1 MRKKQLFF
9 ISLMIFVV
17 SLVVY
22 AAAPIVEFGKIY
34 VRDNSSANKIGVTA
48 PTLSSSYNVVL
59 PTADGTPGQ
68 VLTTNGTGQLYF
80 STGSGGSGSPGGAN
94 KNVQFNNSG
103 GFGGS
108 NLFNWDNSVSKF
120 LLGILTSRDD
130 LYNSTVAGSRFQIE
144 GTDYVS
150 SSMQII
156 RDSSDTVAP
165 FITFGKSRS
174 GSVGGDGLVSVN
186 DSLGAISFQ
195 GNDGTNLQEGARID
209 AQVSA
214 TAGSAD
220 MPASLRFMTTSD
232 SGIAASER
240 MRIDHAGKILAGIGV
255 SRDDL
260 FGASVAGSKLQVE
273 GTDYVSSSA
282 QVVRNEN
289 SASGPWFT
297 LAKTRGGSVGSDGLV
312 ALNDFVGSISFQG
325 NDGTNNLEAARIEAQ
340 INATPGTND
349 MPGSLIFKT
358 TADGASSAVEHMR
371 ISQAGNVGIDTGVPD
386 AKLDVLGNFMFIHNN
401 KNNNTFKVGRIGS
414 LSYANSNFIPITF
427 NSASGG
433 AGTNDAAITLGGGT
447 GFGYAANDVIFYTAA
462 NDTTVTGTER
472 ARINRQG
479 TLNINT
485 NALLSPMKLV
495 VQGDGVSAPTHSGT
509 TLPSGSIARFR
520 GSTNAVLDMGS
531 ESSTGFWFKS
541 TDATGFNSDY
551 PMRFWG
557 NSFHFSNGSSGLTD
571 EPDIIQVDGGV
582 QVSFGSVK
590 PQSTATGTTGLWGID
605 FAESTSVPNYISF
618 GNSDSRGLGT
628 GSGMVIL
635 HCNSTG
641 EAAMFL
647 TYAGVVNKI
656 GGAASIIASTT
667 PGAAQIS
674 LGFDGS
680 TYRVYTGSAAACGI
694 FITTIRTRT
703 AT

>member
-1 MRKKQLFF
+1 MRKKELFF

-80 STGSGGSGSPGGAN
+80 STGSGGSGTPGGAN

-103 GFGGS
+103 AFGGS
-108 NLFNWDNSVSKF
+108 NLFNWDNSVSKL

-130 LYNSTVAGSRFQIE
+130 LYNNTVAGVRLQIE
-144 GTDYVS
+144 GTDAQTS
-150 SSMQII
+150 SAQLI
-156 RDSSDTVAP
+156 RNENNAFSP
-165 FITFGKSRS
+165 FIIFGKTRS
-174 GSVGGDGLVSVN
+174 GSVGGDALVSSG
-186 DSLGAISFQ
+186 DWLGAMSFQ
-195 GNDGTNLQEGARID
+195 GNDGNHLQEAARID
-209 AQVSA
+209 AIVST

-220 MPASLRFMTTSD
+220 MPGAIRFHTSPD
-232 SGIAASER
+232 GSNAIAER
-240 MRIDHAGKILAGIGV
+240 MRIDHNGKVLAGIGV

-260 FGASVAGSKLQVE
+260 FGASVLGSRFQIE
-273 GTDYVSSSA
+273 GTDYVSSSS
-282 QVVRNEN
+282 QTVRNEN

-371 ISQAGNVGIDTGVPD
+371 ISQAGNVGIDTDTPN
-386 AKLDVLGNFMFIHNN
+386 AKLDVLGNFMFVHNN
-401 KNNNTFKVGRIGS
+401 KNNNTLKVGRIGS

-433 AGTNDAAITLGGGT
+433 AGTNDSAITLGGGT

-495 VQGDGVSAPTHSGT
+495 VAGDGVSAPTHSGT
-509 TLPSGSIARFR
+509 TLPSGSVARFK

-541 TDATGFNSDY
+541 TDATGFNTDY

-557 NSFHFSNGSSGLTD
+557 NSFHFANGSSGLID
-571 EPDIIQVDGGV
+571 EPDIIQADGGV
-582 QVSFGSVK
+582 QVQFGSVK
-590 PQSTATGTTGLWGID
+590 PQSTATGASGLWGID

-618 GNSDSRGLGT
+618 GNSDSRALGP

-635 HCNSTG
+635 HCNSNG
-641 EAAMFL
+641 LAAMYL
-647 TYAGVVNKI
+647 TYAGIVNKI
-656 GGAASIIASTT
+656 GGDAFFTTGTSPAA
-667 PGAAQIS
+667 GNIS
-674 LGFDGS
+674 LGFDGTS
-680 TYRVYTGSAAACGI
+680 YRIYTGSAAACGV

-703 AT
+703 ST